1 MFRKPSSDVEAPS
14 GAVSDAP
21 RGAERPSWEFDEGAE
36 IAPGRVALKPLG
48 GGSMYEVY
56 LVWDEQLHAICVAKI
71 VRPDQVED
79 EHVLKELA
87 AEAAALERL
96 AHPVIVR
103 GFAAVPEGAHPHLLI
118 EHLEGPSLRRLI
130 KRGGPLPLQQ
140 LLPLALSLSGALHY
154 IAQMDIVHLDVKP
167 DNIIVGVPPRLIDLS
182 IARTTEKAKRV
193 RKPLG
198 TDAYM
203 APEQCA
209 PERLGELVGPPADVW
224 GLGATL
230 HHAFFREQAFPA
242 GEGRPRQRGPAASG
256 SLSSAPSPSL
266 SPSAFPRGLRSLLD
280 SMLEP
285 EPRRPPDRRRGRGG
299 ARTARWRS
307 FPARWRLAAVD
318 PGSGEPYLLP
328 ENHEPRAENP
338 CQTGTPMEPVSLTS
352 GRLRAPLL
360 RLQSDDRL
368 ARLAADGSDSAFE
381 LLVRRHR
388 PALQRASARILSG
401 PAAEDAVQQA
411 LLSAHQALRRNGA
424 PERFEPWLHQIAVN
438 AALKELR
445 RSPEDLPLDEER
457 TNGVEQPPESQERRE
472 TLQQTIEAISGLPAR
487 QRRALVLRELEG
499 RSHDE
504 IARSLG
510 LSQGAVRQLIH
521 RARSSVRSA
530 VSAVTPYA
538 LLLRVAGTEG
548 NAPFG
553 DLVGSGAAGAV
564 AAKAL
569 VAALLAGGVAG
580 GVSLAP
586 EGKRGK
592 ADGASAARERP
603 NTSPGGSTSA
613 TESSRGQDD
622 NSGHGTGSRLEEGRD
637 DNSGPSASSGS
648 GSGDGRTDHSG
659 PGGGGSDSSGPGGGG
674 DSTGSGASGSGS
686 SGSGSSGS
694 GSSGS
699 GSSGSGSSGSGSSG
713 SGSSG
718 SGSGS
723 SGSGP
728 GRA

>member
-1 MFRKPSSDVEAPS
+1 
-14 GAVSDAP
+14 
-21 RGAERPSWEFDEGAE
+21 
-36 IAPGRVALKPLG
+36 
-48 GGSMYEVY
+48 
-56 LVWDEQLHAICVAKI
+56 
-71 VRPDQVED
+71 
-79 EHVLKELA
+79 
-87 AEAAALERL
+87 
-96 AHPVIVR
+96 
-103 GFAAVPEGAHPHLLI
+103 
-118 EHLEGPSLRRLI
+118 
-130 KRGGPLPLQQ
+130 
-140 LLPLALSLSGALHY
+140 
-154 IAQMDIVHLDVKP
+154 
-167 DNIIVGVPPRLIDLS
+167 
-182 IARTTEKAKRV
+182 
-193 RKPLG
+193 
-198 TDAYM
+198 
-203 APEQCA
+203 
-209 PERLGELVGPPADVW
+209 
-224 GLGATL
+224 
-230 HHAFFREQAFPA
+230 
-242 GEGRPRQRGPAASG
+242 
-256 SLSSAPSPSL
+256 
-266 SPSAFPRGLRSLLD
+266 
-280 SMLEP
+280 
-285 EPRRPPDRRRGRGG
+285 
-299 ARTARWRS
+299 
-307 FPARWRLAAVD
+307 
-318 PGSGEPYLLP
+318 
-328 ENHEPRAENP
+328 
-338 CQTGTPMEPVSLTS
+338 MEPVSLTS

-424 PERFEPWLHQIAVN
+424 PERFEPWLHRIAVN

-445 RSPEDLPLDEER
+445 RSPADLPLDEER

-553 DLVGSGAAGAV
+553 ELVGSGAAGAV

-569 VAALLAGGVAG
+569 VATLLAGGVAG
-580 GVSLAP
+580 GVALAP
-586 EGKRGK
+586 DEKRGK

-603 NTSPGGSTSA
+603 NPSPGGSTSA
-613 TESSRGQDD
+613 IEPSRGQGD
-622 NSGHGTGSRLEEGRD
+622 NSGHGTGSGSRKDE

-648 GSGDGRTDHSG
+648 GSGDGGTDHSG

-699 GSSGSGSSGSGSSG
+699 GSSGSGSAGSGSSG
-713 SGSSG
+713 TG
-718 SGSGS
+718 SG
-723 SGSGP
+723 GSG
-728 GRA
+728 ADELNS